1 MSWCPNQLAKSE
13 SSAPMLLVGGGPG
26 RRTCRQNCWVNIE
39 RISPEGRNLRQALET
54 CLARSEQLRRKSEEL
69 NGYQDYLQ
77 FLSHELKTPLTA
89 AQTALQLLLGEA
101 DDVSDA
107 RRREFLDIALR
118 NLRRLGNTITWSEDY
133 LNDRMAPAA
142 PNWSRQGAG
151 SLIVELVRS
160 GDDDELA
167 VECDAAV
174 GKVELVTDVRLLRSL
189 LRQVNRALRYHAP
202 GARLGLGVTLAGG
215 GADGSRLVLAYRIEA
230 GGGAVG
236 GVARTA
242 LVARAEE
249 PGRELL
255 RLVEFTVP
263 EEVRQTLGAEL
274 IVPSS
279 PPDRHTVLEL
289 ALPLSPA
296 DRPATRRHPALV

>member
-1 MSWCPNQLAKSE
+1 VDANPVDDDDSRPATEGTRSMSHVLLCGSAPLLNEVHAHLSRWGMTVERLLEAPGGPGPALLSSCDALVVACDDCESMSWCPNQLAKSE

-174 GKVELVTDVRLLRSL
+174 G
-189 LRQVNRALRYHAP
+189 
-202 GARLGLGVTLAGG
+202 
-215 GADGSRLVLAYRIEA
+215 
-230 GGGAVG
+230 
-236 GVARTA
+236 
-242 LVARAEE
+242 
-249 PGRELL
+249 
-255 RLVEFTVP
+255 
-263 EEVRQTLGAEL
+263 
-274 IVPSS
+274 
-279 PPDRHTVLEL
+279 
-289 ALPLSPA
+289 
-296 DRPATRRHPALV
+296 